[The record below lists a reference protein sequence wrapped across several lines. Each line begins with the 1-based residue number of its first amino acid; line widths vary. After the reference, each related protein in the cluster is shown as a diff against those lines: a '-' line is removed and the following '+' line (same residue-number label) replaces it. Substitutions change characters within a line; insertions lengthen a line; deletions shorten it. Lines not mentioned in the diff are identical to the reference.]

1 MKIELKT
8 GDNYSS
14 RPFFSIVVT
23 SVIFLVIILICN
35 ISFKLSNIS
44 KFNEINYLCRLL
56 TVEKSSSNLK
66 KISKLTNL
74 KNKQKIWELCREISK
89 Y

>member
-14 RPFFSIVVT
+14 RPITPVLFT
-23 SVIFLVIILICN
+23 SVIIFIIVLLSN
-35 ISFKLSNIS
+35 ISLKLSNIS
-44 KFNEINYLCRLL
+44 KHYEINYLCRLL

-66 KISKLTNL
+66 KISKFTKLT
-74 KNKQKIWELCREISK
+74 NKQKIWELCRGIVK